1 MGAEAGASSGAKP
14 SAGAKRGASA
24 LGGEGARH
32 VCIPCKRKFPTASTL
47 QRHEQRS
54 DVHRKILERREEKMQ
69 KRKKELI
76 MAARAV
82 RQQIVEAEEA
92 LQSQVMVNETV
103 QHQKIILDM
112 QLQQLLSEYGQAQEI
127 MELAREAR
135 EARIAGVD
143 RPLRQRQ
150 VRVGKLALT
159 AGVASWQSNKDVQ
172 EDRYI
177 LEIEVESPEGHL
189 IAGFA
194 VLDGHSGSMCV
205 DHVVDHFQAYL
216 QRCLSAKPRLSDE
229 HLTQSVL
236 EACLLTD
243 EDFLK
248 RARVHEVLDGC
259 TLVLALVYPQVEPP
273 AGDEARQPGCCRL
286 LVACVGDSRGVLCR
300 AGSTAPGSGHQLV
313 AVPLSDDHKPNR
325 PDEQRRIEAKGGIV
339 DFEGVWRVFIP
350 GPARFGGQTIARWGL
365 AVSRAFGDLLLKEA
379 ERYECAGVAPGGLIT
394 AVPEVRVVDLEP
406 ATDRFLVLASDG
418 VWDVISNEDAVA
430 TCAGQV
436 DPVAAAE
443 HLLRRT
449 YAANSDDNITA
460 LVLTWRSLA

>member
-1 MGAEAGASSGAKP
+1 
-14 SAGAKRGASA
+14 
-24 LGGEGARH
+24 
-32 VCIPCKRKFPTASTL
+32 
-47 QRHEQRS
+47 
-54 DVHRKILERREEKMQ
+54 MQ

-76 MAARAV
+76 LAARSV
-82 RQQIVEAEEA
+82 RQQIVEADEA
-92 LQSQVMVNETV
+92 LQSQVLVNETV
-103 QHQKIILDM
+103 QHQKIILEM
-112 QLQQLLSEYGQAQEI
+112 QLQQLLSEYGMAQEI
-127 MELAREAR
+127 VELAREAR
-135 EARIAGVD
+135 ESRLAGLD
-143 RPLRQRQ
+143 RPARSRE

-159 AGVASWQSNKDVQ
+159 AGVACWQSNKDVQ

-177 LEIEVESPEGHL
+177 LDIEVESPEGHL

-205 DHVVDHFQAYL
+205 DHVVETLQASL
-216 QRCLSAKPRLSDE
+216 QRCLSAKQSLSDE
-229 HLTQSVL
+229 SLTQAVL

-248 RARVHEVLDGC
+248 RARQHEVLDGS

-273 AGDEARQPGCCRL
+273 AANEARQPGCCRL

-300 AGSTAPGSGHQLV
+300 GSNGPQGSGPQLL
-313 AVPLSDDHKPNR
+313 AVPLSDDHKPSR

-350 GPARFGGQTIARWGL
+350 GPAKFGGQMIARWGL

-379 ERYECAGVAPGGLIT
+379 ERYDCAGVAPGGLIT

-418 VWDVISNEDAVA
+418 VWDVISNEEAVA
-430 TCAGQV
+430 TCAAQTDTV
-436 DPVAAAE
+436 MAAE

-460 LVLTWRSLA
+460 LVLSWKQLP